1 MRVGPGGW
9 QATARRTAGGGHG
22 GRCGGGRVG
31 RAWAG
36 GPGASRPG
44 PEPSPRCAG
53 SDHSVAPGAGPGL
66 CQARLQPA
74 GISVGSPGATSRPR
88 WGLRFCGVGREPGS
102 STTPP
107 VGCRPLSVD
116 AELPECGTNPRAEGW
131 PGPGAVGEPA
141 QACPS
146 IPGSPPWR
154 PPAAQCGGHDGGP
167 LPSAAPPHPQDP
179 APGPGSGKARP
190 GPPRQPAWAA
200 LSTAPDRHMW
210 AHVVASSIVT
220 CGPHRCELPRAE
232 LQTLRARGA
241 CGTHVAPAMHR
252 APPSPPAAAPTGS
265 HRLGVCPLIRP
276 LGLQGCFGDQ
286 KEHVCPTFPRAVGR
300 RPPPASGWASRL
312 RGPRVGCQDFLPQ
325 L

>member
-1 MRVGPGGW
+1 MRAHLPSGGV
-9 QATARRTAGGGHG
+9 AKSLLGGHPAPGPRSPVG
-22 GRCGGGRVG
+22 GVVGACGTRRLAGHSPKDSRWWAWWTVRGRPRGEGVG

-88 WGLRFCGVGREPGS
+88 WGLRFCGVGRDPGS

-107 VGCRPLSVD
+107 AGRRPLSVD

-146 IPGSPPWR
+146 IPGSPP
-154 PPAAQCGGHDGGP
+154 
-167 LPSAAPPHPQDP
+167 
-179 APGPGSGKARP
+179 
-190 GPPRQPAWAA
+190 
-200 LSTAPDRHMW
+200 
-210 AHVVASSIVT
+210 
-220 CGPHRCELPRAE
+220 
-232 LQTLRARGA
+232 
-241 CGTHVAPAMHR
+241 
-252 APPSPPAAAPTGS
+252 
-265 HRLGVCPLIRP
+265 
-276 LGLQGCFGDQ
+276 
-286 KEHVCPTFPRAVGR
+286 
-300 RPPPASGWASRL
+300 
-312 RGPRVGCQDFLPQ
+312 
-325 L
+325 